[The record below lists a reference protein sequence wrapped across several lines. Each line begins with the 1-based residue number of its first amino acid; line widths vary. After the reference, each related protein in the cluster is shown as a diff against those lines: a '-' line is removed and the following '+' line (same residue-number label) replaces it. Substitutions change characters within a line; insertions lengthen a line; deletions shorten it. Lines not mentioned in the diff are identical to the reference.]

1 MAGKSS
7 KQQLIELGFKV
18 QTENLEK
25 QLEGSEEA
33 VNRAID
39 RMLKKVQTFEKAF
52 ELINIDP
59 SKLIDGDN
67 FDEVFR
73 NFQKKLTELGKIH
86 SATFKVMQNDVIEY
100 ERAIGGALQEVG
112 KIQNGDIIEDQLNAS
127 KYAKDPRSYYARN
140 NITDPNAILA
150 AQSARSTMVS
160 SALGGSRTEKE
171 LLKEGNVRVLQYD
184 NTKISKFSQ
193 ENIENLDNYITD
205 TRNSYHEDGILT
217 QTWVDF
223 KIDEYQRLTVS
234 LKRITGQLA
243 DGQQF
248 SAFVRAGQTT
258 NNTNPNSEAANQT
271 RLQQQ
276 YKQNID
282 QHIDLL
288 KQKAKISSF
297 ASKEEINGIIAVIR
311 SLKEEREQLG
321 VTSESFKRL
330 QNQRLNKARFKTSLN
345 SSAKSEQQ
353 QQTKYLNEYNQ
364 NLQQQL
370 RLQKEL
376 QSASS
381 GDDRTQYI
389 QQELKLLQDRAGEL
403 KKSINNTQKLTQ
415 AEQDYQRNLADQ
427 TSKINDKNDAAAI
440 NEAIEAR
447 KKLLK
452 AENDI
457 ANMKSTGSSGKNY
470 YAEQQREVEKLSQS
484 LRDLENAQLSNGR
497 SVSESSRYQ
506 EEANRVTREA
516 IDYQD
521 KLIAKQKDN
530 GISLDNLKRK
540 MGEAVQNIIQYNI
553 AWQAMDR
560 IEDVVMDSVTRIKE
574 LDDAITDI
582 RLVTGETHEGARQ
595 MINDYADLAAE
606 LGTTTD
612 AVIDGSLEW
621 LRQGRTAEET
631 AELLTQSTK
640 LSKLGAIEASDAT
653 EKLTA

>member
-33 VNRAID
+33 VNKAID

-112 KIQNGDIIEDQLNAS
+112 KIQNGNIIENQLNAS

-171 LLKEGNVRVLQYD
+171 LLKESIVKVLQED
-184 NTKISKFSQ
+184 NSKIAKFLQ
-193 ENIENLDNYITD
+193 ENIENLDKYITN
-205 TRNSYHEDGILT
+205 TRNSYDRDGILT

-223 KIDEYQRLTVS
+223 KIDEYQRLSVG

-258 NNTNPNSEAANQT
+258 NNTNPNSEAANQKQ
-271 RLQQQ
+271 LQQQ
-276 YKQNID
+276 YKQIVND
-282 QHIDLL
+282 QIDLI
-288 KQKAKISSF
+288 KQKERMASS
-297 ASKEEINGIIAVIR
+297 ASKDEIDSINDTIKA
-311 SLKEEREQLG
+311 LEREKRQLD
-321 VTSESFKRL
+321 VTSESFKKL
-330 QNQRLNKARFKTSLN
+330 QDQRLNKASSKVSSN

-353 QQTKYLNEYNQ
+353 QQAQYLKEYNQ

-389 QQELKLLQDRAGEL
+389 QQELRLLQDRSEEL
-403 KKSINNTQKLTQ
+403 RQNINNTEKLTQ
-415 AEQDYQRNLADQ
+415 AEQDYQQKLADQ
-427 TSKINDKNDAAAI
+427 TSKVNDKNDAAAI

-452 AENDI
+452 AENDL

-484 LRDLENAQLSNGR
+484 LRELENAQLSNGR

-516 IDYQD
+516 IEYQD

-540 MGEAVQNIIQYNI
+540 MSEAVQNIIQYNI

-560 IEDVVMDSVTRIKE
+560 VEDVVMDSVTRIKE

-612 AVIDGSLEW
+612 AVIDG
-621 LRQGRTAEET
+621 
-631 AELLTQSTK
+631 ELYCCL
-640 LSKLGAIEASDAT
+640 
-653 EKLTA
+653 